1 MLFVFQSM
9 KLWVYTSLNT
19 YNTVFILNS
28 VPLLLLDT
36 QFAGSYWLLMI
47 RKGEDDYIIMCV
59 NWSA

>member
-1 MLFVFQSM
+1 M

-47 RKGEDDYIIMCV
+47 RKGEDDYVIMCV